1 MVRIQLF
8 SFLRNQFL
16 KLSWNSSRLRRLARH
31 LKSNTPIVGSVTS
44 PKPLPE
50 IKTFNLKSTSRTA
63 VTLSKRFSDS
73 TKAYGFAVLTF
84 DTGPRT
90 LTQSRFVLPARTPQ
104 GRFLSKPRFDK
115 ENYFRAQRSAL
126 ITVHGVKIFRKMY
139 ALGVLP
145 QNTTDNLLRVRKTFT
160 ILTVRDASDLLQ
172 GYINFCLA
180 KEQRV
185 ARRAAR
191 NRINPLKFSLPFK
204 KMLSLGVANRASSS
218 FKLVE
223 GYIPTANLT
232 KDYVASSLQSRYA
245 NFTRSL
251 PTPILELYFALS
263 TRLRSNWSFLSHTA
277 NVLGNDVASKWPTF
291 VGSYASF
298 FMLPRLEFYL
308 QKHKAQPKPVRH
320 LIRLRFNQHR
330 LVVSL
335 VDRPTNATHFF
346 ISTGLFTKYFEGRK
360 SLRKNKTMKTL
371 MVRFLRKL
379 LVILGIREIILHSRG
394 VPLYLDNLLTTLFRP
409 LAHPFPNPFSGETVD
424 EVLDGRTNLNISSI
438 IFQNPKPFGYQ
449 PTKKRGRIKR
459 KIRRKL
465 TRLGGLVD

>member
-1 MVRIQLF
+1 M
-8 SFLRNQFL
+8 RNQFL

-31 LKSNTPIVGSVTS
+31 LRSNTPTVKTVTS
-44 PKPLPE
+44 PKSLPKSLPE

-63 VTLSKRFSDS
+63 VTLSKRFSDP
-73 TKAYGFAVLTF
+73 TKAYDFAILTF
-84 DTGPRT
+84 DAGPRT
-90 LTQSRFVLPARTPQ
+90 LTQGQFVLPARTPQ
-104 GRFLSKPRFDK
+104 GRFISKPRFDK
-115 ENYFRAQRSAL
+115 ETYFRAQRSAL
-126 ITVHGVKIFRKMY
+126 MTVHAVKIFRKMY
-139 ALGVLP
+139 SLGVIP
-145 QNTTDNLLRVRKTFT
+145 QNNADNLLRVRKTLT
-160 ILTVRDASDLLQ
+160 ILTARDASDLLQ

-180 KEQRV
+180 KAERI

-191 NRINPLKFSLPFK
+191 NRTNLLKFSLPFE
-204 KMLSLGVANRASSS
+204 KMLSLGVENRKSSS

-223 GYIPTANLT
+223 GYTPTTNLT
-232 KDYVASSLQSRYA
+232 KDYVASSLQTRYA

-251 PTPILELYFALS
+251 PTPVLELYFVLS
-263 TRLRSNWSFLSHTA
+263 ARLRSNWAFLSHTA
-277 NVLGNDVASKWPTF
+277 NVLGKDVASKWPTF

-335 VDRPTNATHFF
+335 VDRPTNSTHFF

-424 EVLDGRTNLNISSI
+424 EVSGGRTNLNISSI